1 MASPVSYGKPFVL
14 KILITIDKTQSVVLK
29 CQLLA
34 IKLKK
39 GIVSET
45 IVIID
50 RFAAKL
56 ALSRS
61 LFL

>member
-1 MASPVSYGKPFVL
+1 MASSVSYGKPFVV
-14 KILITIDKTQSVVLK
+14 KILITIDKIQLVVLK
-29 CQLLA
+29 CQSLA

-39 GIVSET
+39 GIMSET
-45 IVIID
+45 IVISD
-50 RFAAKL
+50 HFAAKL

>member
-1 MASPVSYGKPFVL
+1 MASSVSYGKPIVL

-29 CQLLA
+29 CQSLA
-34 IKLKK
+34 IKLKR

-45 IVIID
+45 IVMSD